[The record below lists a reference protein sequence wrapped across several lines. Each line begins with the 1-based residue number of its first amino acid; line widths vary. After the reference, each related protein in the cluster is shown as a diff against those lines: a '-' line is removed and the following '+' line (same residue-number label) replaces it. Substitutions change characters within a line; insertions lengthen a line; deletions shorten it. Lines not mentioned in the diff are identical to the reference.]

1 MAELK
6 SRQLMR
12 AWRLWLVFL
21 VAATFVLA
29 GVGAY
34 ILTQPT
40 VYSASSVV
48 ALRPKGVH
56 PAQADVVLLT
66 APRYVSL
73 ATSPYVLNQVA
84 RQVRVDAKDL
94 YNGVTVSVAPNTANL
109 AIKVTLQQR
118 RFTAPVANALAGAIV
133 DRADADTILAA
144 QILSRAV
151 EPSAPSGPKRI
162 VTLGAGAVVAVVI
175 GAGAAWLFGR
185 HLRRRARLVRGV
197 ATVRPIALTK
207 PPSSDVGN
215 AVPAKEPAESAEK
228 LEIKRPDDAYGG
240 DAEASVQESVTPK
253 PDADLPAPALE
264 EPKDE
269 ASNST
274 DPEPPQETQLA
285 AGKGKNTSSWW
296 SA

>member
-1 MAELK
+1 MAELT
-6 SRQLMR
+6 SHQLMR
-12 AWRLWLVFL
+12 GWRLWLVFI
-21 VAATFVLA
+21 VAVGFVLA

-34 ILTQPT
+34 TLTQPT

-84 RQVRVDAKDL
+84 RQVRVDAEDL

-109 AIKVTLQQR
+109 TIKVTLQQR

-133 DRADADTILAA
+133 DRAGADTILAA

-151 EPSAPSGPKRI
+151 EPSGSSGPKRLM
-162 VTLGAGAVVAVVI
+162 TLGAGAVVAVVI

-197 ATVRPIALTK
+197 ATVRTTAPTK
-207 PPSSDVGN
+207 PPSSDVGR
-215 AVPAKEPAESAEK
+215 ADPAMESAEAPEK
-228 LEIKRPDDAYGG
+228 PEVKRPDGVEGG
-240 DAEASVQESVTPK
+240 DAAASVQEPV
-253 PDADLPAPALE
+253 A
-264 EPKDE
+264 
-269 ASNST
+269 
-274 DPEPPQETQLA
+274 
-285 AGKGKNTSSWW
+285 
-296 SA
+296 